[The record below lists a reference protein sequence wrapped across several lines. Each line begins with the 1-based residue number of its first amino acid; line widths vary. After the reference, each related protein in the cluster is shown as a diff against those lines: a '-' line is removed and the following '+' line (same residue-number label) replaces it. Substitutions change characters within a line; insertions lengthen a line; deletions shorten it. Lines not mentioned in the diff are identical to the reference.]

1 MPDDE
6 TFKMFM
12 QMVEKGFR
20 EQELRMREVKDACNA
35 MTVQIGEIDKARMQL
50 ALIAAADHALLTQ
63 HLLEA
68 ANKSNGNGKK
78 SFSLFGKVFGG

>member
-12 QMVEKGFR
+12 QMVEKGFAN
-20 EQELRMREVKDACNA
+20 QAVELSRLAEACHA
-35 MTVQIGEIDKARMQL
+35 MNMQIGEVDKARMQL

-63 HLLEA
+63 HLMEA
-68 ANKSNGNGKK
+68 EKKTKK
-78 SFSLFGKVFGG
+78 SYSIFGKLFGG